1 MNNFKITVLGT
12 RGSVPVR
19 GKDFSIHGSATSC
32 YKVQVANEEIYL
44 DAGSGIANT
53 VPDANS
59 RITILLT
66 HMHLDHLIGLPFF
79 VALTQTDRQI
89 DIYAHERA
97 GLLPKEA
104 IDRLIANPFWP
115 CKIEDYPA
123 QISFNLLPK
132 KFFIG
137 AVEVDTLEGSHPG
150 GSTIYKLTYQ
160 GKSLV
165 YATDFEHNP
174 ETCKA
179 LENFAK
185 GCDLLLYDAQYTA
198 EEYGLYKGYGHSTPE
213 EGIKLAEK
221 AAVKKLLFIH
231 HAPWRTD
238 KDFAQMEQTFGRVD
252 KIAFA
257 KIDDEILL

>member
-1 MNNFKITVLGT
+1 MSNYKITVLGT
-12 RGSVPVR
+12 RGSVATEGENFVIY
-19 GKDFSIHGSATSC
+19 GGATSC
-32 YKVQVANEEIYL
+32 YKVEADNEEIYL
-44 DAGSGIANT
+44 DAGSGIVGSIPART
-53 VPDANS
+53 S

-66 HMHLDHLIGLPFF
+66 HMHLDHVIGLPFF
-79 VALTQTDRQI
+79 IALTEKDRPI
-89 DIYAHERA
+89 DIYAHKRA

-104 IDRLIANPFWP
+104 IDRLISNPFWP

-123 QISFNLLPK
+123 QVSFNLLPE

-174 ETCKA
+174 KACKA
-179 LENFAK
+179 LVNFAK
-185 GCDLLLYDAQYTA
+185 GCDLLLYDAQYTQK
-198 EEYGLYKGYGHSTPE
+198 EYPACKGYGHSTPE
-213 EGIKLAEK
+213 EGVKIAEETK
-221 AAVKKLLFIH
+221 AKKTLFIH

-238 KDFAQMEQTFGRVD
+238 KDFAQMERTFGRGD

-257 KIDDEILL
+257 KINDEVLL